1 MTYTAIN
8 HITFPDRFNP
18 LTERRTTARAWVN
31 ALKPFFRFVN
41 ITPVEEGGNI
51 GMGVVADNGENVV
64 ITLTPSTTV
73 RGRYGLWDAEV
84 YFRSLQVGRLTQ
96 VGNLND
102 LLTFVTRDI

>member
-8 HITFPDRFNP
+8 HVTFPDRFNP

-41 ITPVEEGGNI
+41 ITPVKEGGNI
-51 GMGVVADNGENVV
+51 SMGVVADNGKNVV
-64 ITLTPSTTV
+64 ITLAPSTTV
-73 RGRYGLWDAEV
+73 RGHYDLWDAEV

>member
-8 HITFPDRFNP
+8 QITFPNRFNP

-64 ITLTPSTTV
+64 ITLAPSTTV
-73 RGRYGLWDAEV
+73 RGRYDLWDAEV

>member
-1 MTYTAIN
+1 MTSVATN
-8 HITFPDRFNP
+8 HIAFPDRFNP
-18 LTERRTTARAWVN
+18 LTERRTTSQSWIN

-73 RGRYGLWDAEV
+73 RGRYDLWDAEV

>member
-1 MTYTAIN
+1 MTYTATN
-8 HITFPDRFNP
+8 HITFPNRFNP
-18 LTERRTTARAWVN
+18 LTERRTTALAWVN

-41 ITPVEEGGNI
+41 ITPVEGGGNI

-73 RGRYGLWDAEV
+73 RGHYDLWDAEV

>member
-1 MTYTAIN
+1 MKSIATN
-8 HITFPDRFNP
+8 RITFPDRFNP
-18 LTERRTTARAWVN
+18 LTECRTTAQSWRN

-41 ITPVEEGGNI
+41 ITPVAEGGNS

-73 RGRYGLWDAEV
+73 RGRYDLWDAEV

>member
-1 MTYTAIN
+1 MTYTYIN
-8 HITFPDRFNP
+8 QITFPDRSNP

-73 RGRYGLWDAEV
+73 RGHYDLWDAEV